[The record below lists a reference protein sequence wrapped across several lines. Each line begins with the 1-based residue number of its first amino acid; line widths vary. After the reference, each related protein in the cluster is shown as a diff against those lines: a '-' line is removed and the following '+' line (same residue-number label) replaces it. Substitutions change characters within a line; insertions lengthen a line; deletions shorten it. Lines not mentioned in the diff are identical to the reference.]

1 MRSRSTP
8 AGPWILSLD
17 VGSSSVRAVLFDVE
31 GRSLEP
37 VPGSRRAYRWSPEV
51 EGAMECDAELL
62 FTETVAAVDA
72 ALTQVREE
80 RLEVVAVAVTT
91 FWHSLLGIGPDGAAA
106 TPVYGWGDTR
116 AADVALR
123 LRDEV
128 DEDALHRRTGCFLHP
143 SYPLVKLA
151 WLRRADPGAFA
162 RRGSWVSYP
171 EHLEERLFGARRC
184 SISMASGSGLLD
196 VHHTGW
202 DEEAL
207 SIAGVTAT
215 QLSPL
220 VDADEPIAGLRAEFA
235 ARWPE
240 LASIPWFP
248 ALGDGV
254 CANAGSGAVGVERPG
269 LTVGTSA
276 AVRTLWEPSGA
287 VAVPEDL
294 WCYRLDRRRWVAGGA
309 LSNGGNAVAW
319 LRRTLRLPEAD
330 PLEAR
335 LATMQ
340 ADGHGLTVLPFLL
353 GERGPGW
360 RRERTASA
368 IGITEAT
375 TPEEILQAWMEA
387 VTYRIARVARR
398 LEETVGEAR
407 EVLASGG
414 ALHASPAWT
423 QIISDTLDRPVL
435 LPIESE
441 DTSRGAALIALE
453 SMGLRPGLRAQATSE
468 GVRFLPRAQAH
479 ARHRAAMRRQQRLLD
494 SEAEWTSAAPA
505 VEDPISTP

>member
-1 MRSRSTP
+1 MRSLSAP
-8 AGPWILSLD
+8 SGPWILALD
-17 VGSSSVRAVLFDVE
+17 VGSSSVRAVLFDAE
-31 GRSLEP
+31 GRSLDP
-37 VPGSRRAYRWSPEV
+37 VPGTRRAYRWSPDID
-51 EGAMECDAELL
+51 GAMECDAELL
-62 FTETVAAVDA
+62 FSETVAAVDA
-72 ALTQVREE
+72 ALTQVRGAG
-80 RLEVVAVAVTT
+80 LEVVAVAVTT
-91 FWHSLLGIGPDGAAA
+91 FWHSLLGLAPDGSAA
-106 TPVYGWGDTR
+106 TPVYGWGDSR
-116 AADVALR
+116 AAEVALR
-123 LRDEV
+123 LRDAV
-128 DEDALHRRTGCFLHP
+128 DEEALHRRTGCFLHP

-151 WLRRADPGAFA
+151 WLRGADPGAFA
-162 RRGSWVSYP
+162 GHRSWVSYS
-171 EHLEERLFGARRC
+171 EHLEDRLFGARRC

-196 VHHTGW
+196 VHRTAW
-202 DEEAL
+202 DAEAL
-207 SIAGVTAT
+207 AIAGIAAT

-220 VDADEPIAGLRAEFA
+220 VDADEPIRGLRPEFA

-276 AVRTLWEPSGA
+276 AVRTLWEPAGP

-309 LSNGGNAVAW
+309 LSNGGNAIAW
-319 LRRTLRLPEAD
+319 LRRTLRLPDAAA
-330 PLEAR
+330 LESR
-335 LATMQ
+335 LATME

-368 IGITEAT
+368 IGVTDAT
-375 TPEEILQAWMEA
+375 TPEEIVQAWMEA
-387 VTYRIARVARR
+387 VAYRIARVARR

-423 QIISDTLDRPVL
+423 QIIADILDRPVL
-435 LPIESE
+435 LPLESE
-441 DTSRGAALIALE
+441 DTSRGAALIAFE
-453 SMGLRPGLRAQATSE
+453 SLGLLPDLRARSAAE

-479 ARHRAAMRRQQRLLD
+479 ARHRAAMRRQQALLD
-494 SEAEWTSAAPA
+494 GEAAWSSAAPP